1 MQCWVCR
8 QQARGYRH
16 SDLRFG
22 VGDPRRHPPD
32 WAFCSRRCQD
42 AFHAMYGAW
51 RETEPPLS
59 ESLTREAHM
68 PETTAQQRA
77 AMRRCL
83 RSFGQV
89 AGEIGFDKPL
99 AHYAEEE
106 AMQVIGA
113 IVSAYTEAMAL
124 NAPRAQAASMGQ
136 RRSVGLSA
144 DAFAD
149 LEDDIPW

>member
-1 MQCWVCR
+1 
-8 QQARGYRH
+8 
-16 SDLRFG
+16 
-22 VGDPRRHPPD
+22 GDPRRHPPD

-51 RETEPPLS
+51 RKTEPPLS
-59 ESLTREAHM
+59 ESLTREALM

-83 RSFGQV
+83 RPFGQV

-106 AMQVIGA
+106 ALRVIGA

-124 NAPRAQAASMGQ
+124 DAPRAQATSMGQ

>member
-1 MQCWVCR
+1 M
-8 QQARGYRH
+8 
-16 SDLRFG
+16 
-22 VGDPRRHPPD
+22 GDPRRHPPD

-51 RETEPPLS
+51 RKAEPPLS

-83 RSFGQV
+83 RPFGQV

-99 AHYAEEE
+99 AHYAEDE
-106 AMQVIGA
+106 ALRVIET

-136 RRSVGLSA
+136 KRSVGLSA

>member
-16 SDLRFG
+16 SDLRFR

-51 RETEPPLS
+51 RKTEPPLS
-59 ESLTREAHM
+59 ESITREAHM

>member
-16 SDLRFG
+16 SDLRFR

-42 AFHAMYGAW
+42 AFHAIYGAW

-68 PETTAQQRA
+68 PETAAQQRA

-83 RSFGQV
+83 RPFGQV

-99 AHYAEEE
+99 AHYTEEE
-106 AMQVIGA
+106 ALRVIEA
-113 IVSAYTEAMAL
+113 IVFAYSEAMAL
-124 NAPRAQAASMGQ
+124 DAPRAQATSVGQ
-136 RRSVGLSA
+136 KRSVGLSA

>member
-8 QQARGYRH
+8 QQARGHRH
-16 SDLRFG
+16 SDLRFR

-51 RETEPPLS
+51 RKTEPPLS

-83 RSFGQV
+83 RPFGQV

-106 AMQVIGA
+106 ALRVIGA
-113 IVSAYTEAMAL
+113 IVSAYTEAMAP
-124 NAPRAQAASMGQ
+124 NAPRAQAASVGQ

>member
-1 MQCWVCR
+1 
-8 QQARGYRH
+8 
-16 SDLRFG
+16 SDLRFR

-42 AFHAMYGAW
+42 AFHATYGAW
-51 RETEPPLS
+51 RKTEPPLS
-59 ESLTREAHM
+59 ESFTREAHM

-83 RSFGQV
+83 RPFGQV

-99 AHYAEEE
+99 AHYTEEE
-106 AMQVIGA
+106 ALRVIGT
-113 IVSAYTEAMAL
+113 IVSSYVEAMAL
-124 NAPRAQAASMGQ
+124 DAPRAQATSMGQ
-136 RRSVGLSA
+136 KRSVGLSA

>member
-1 MQCWVCR
+1 M
-8 QQARGYRH
+8 
-16 SDLRFG
+16 
-22 VGDPRRHPPD
+22 GDPRRHPPD

-51 RETEPPLS
+51 RKTEPPLS

-83 RSFGQV
+83 RPFGQV

-99 AHYAEEE
+99 AHYSEEE
-106 AMQVIGA
+106 ALRVIGA

-124 NAPRAQAASMGQ
+124 DAPRAQATSMGQ